1 MGGTNFVCYMKNVK
15 MTLDIGTRHRSKST
29 QNRLMIFIIILNN
42 KNNLIYSKTGGN
54 HMGKGYSGHTHTK
67 QQLDAYANQNNPN
80 NHAHQNNLD
89 NHANQLNPNNEEFKK

>member
-1 MGGTNFVCYMKNVK
+1 
-15 MTLDIGTRHRSKST
+15 
-29 QNRLMIFIIILNN
+29 
-42 KNNLIYSKTGGN
+42 
-54 HMGKGYSGHTHTK
+54 MGKGYSGHTHTK